1 MFTSLRK
8 FFYIFLGDFLRD
20 LLEKNLYSL
29 NMIKTT
35 TPVKLTKTDKEDI
48 LYYLKHEVLPH
59 VFNSC
64 IPPMKD
70 VSAKVEDFSD
80 IWIQRQEALYQ
91 QALEVLVKE
100 ISKEIKK

>member
-1 MFTSLRK
+1 MNK
-8 FFYIFLGDFLRD
+8 
-20 LLEKNLYSL
+20 
-29 NMIKTT
+29 KTIT
-35 TPVKLTKTDKEDI
+35 VKLTQADKKDI

-59 VFNSC
+59 VFDSC

-70 VSAKVEDFSD
+70 VSAQEEDFSN
-80 IWIQRQEALYQ
+80 IWMERQEALYQ